1 VSSGERIDAPASAD
15 ATPPGCDDDQVDP
28 SQVPAEDP
36 APRWLSGI
44 EAQAW
49 LRLIGVIIRL
59 PAAMD
64 AQLQRDA
71 GLSHFE
77 YIVMV
82 NLSNAADHVLRMS
95 QLAAQCHSSLSRLSH
110 VVARLERRGWLR
122 REPCPDD
129 GRATLARMTDEGF
142 AKLASAAPGHVEA
155 VRALVIDALDER
167 QLHELTAIGDVILKQ
182 LDG

>member
-1 VSSGERIDAPASAD
+1 M
-15 ATPPGCDDDQVDP
+15 TPPPRCDDGQVDT
-28 SQVPAEDP
+28 SRPADP
-36 APRWLSGI
+36 APRWLEGV
-44 EAQAW
+44 EAEAW

-64 AQLQRDA
+64 TQLQRDA

-129 GRATLARMTDEGF
+129 GRATLARMTDAGF

-155 VRALVIDALDER
+155 VRALVIDALDKQ
-167 QLHELTAIGDVILKQ
+167 QLHELTAIGDAILKQ

>member
-1 VSSGERIDAPASAD
+1 MEEHEAAHV
-15 ATPPGCDDDQVDP
+15 TDP
-28 SQVPAEDP
+28 E
-36 APRWLSGI
+36 PRWLEGI
-44 EAQAW
+44 ERDAW
-49 LRLIGVIIRL
+49 LSLIGVIIRL

-82 NLSNAADHVLRMS
+82 NLSNAEGHVLRMS

-122 REPCPDD
+122 RDPCPDD
-129 GRATLARMTDEGF
+129 GRATLATMTDDGF
-142 AKLASAAPGHVEA
+142 AKLASAAPGHVEN
-155 VRALVIDALDER
+155 VRNYVIDALDDEQLR
-167 QLHELTAIGDVILKQ
+167 QLNVIGDVILAR
-182 LDG
+182 LDGDTARR

>member
-1 VSSGERIDAPASAD
+1 VKEHDAAD
-15 ATPPGCDDDQVDP
+15 RTEPEPR
-28 SQVPAEDP
+28 
-36 APRWLSGI
+36 PRWLQGI
-44 EAQAW
+44 ERDAW
-49 LRLIGVIIRL
+49 LSLIGVIIRL
-59 PAAMD
+59 PAALD
-64 AQLQRDA
+64 TQLQRDA

-82 NLSNAADHVLRMS
+82 NLSNAEGHVLRMS

-129 GRATLARMTDEGF
+129 GRATLATLTDDGF

-155 VRALVIDALDER
+155 VRAYVIDALDDEQLG
-167 QLHELTAIGDVILKQ
+167 QLHRIGEVILGR
-182 LDG
+182 LDGDTARRQGAQSRA